1 MKYWEV
7 VNRMKEINREIMSVM
22 QRKIRLLFPSKA
34 ALARL
39 RRSVGKEYGT
49 IPEVLEYV
57 LPEHELCGYPAKERQ
72 IEIALYTAL
81 TLYAFHQQGR
91 AECVSDGLEENDKA
105 VSNRNTF
112 GHAIRRLSSV
122 AKNPEGVLRRFN
134 QVLTANDLLELSTHA
149 RGLISL
155 LKQSRLAL
163 DYPLLATD
171 FYYFQQA
178 ETRRSVVLSWGRD
191 YYMNKRKEEE
201 K

>member
-1 MKYWEV
+1 MNESDRK
-7 VNRMKEINREIMSVM
+7 IMSVM

-39 RRSVGKEYGT
+39 RRSLGKEYGAM
-49 IPEVLEYV
+49 PEILEYV
-57 LPEHELCGYPAKERQ
+57 LPEHELSDYPAKERQ

-81 TLYAFHQQGR
+81 TLYAFHQQGSI
-91 AECVSDGLEENDKA
+91 ECVSVSLGENDSA

-112 GHAIRRLSSV
+112 GHAIRKLSSV

-155 LKQSRLAL
+155 LKQGHLAL
-163 DYPLLATD
+163 DYPLLAVD
-171 FYYFQQA
+171 LYHFQQS
-178 ETRRSVVLSWGRD
+178 EMRRNVILVWGRD
-191 YYMNKRKEEE
+191 YYMNRREEEE